1 MPQERESDNAI
12 LCFTHDLHQKKN
24 YPNKINQPPKERILC
39 VLFIFRINVDNNNSS
54 SQRRRNVFLLQRILY
69 TKYEHTEISLQY
81 ERHQL
86 NRILFAFFR
95 FTSFDLNVE
104 TFAKCFDAQFGAFIF
119 FSSQYLCVLLL
130 FFFTSGD
137 YYIAACVLFFSL
149 SFSMSY
155 SRGSVRVRVD
165 LCIWRKFV
173 IWFMISVLFLHL
185 IYSTFIAEFVSAQ
198 QLKITN

>member
-12 LCFTHDLHQKKN
+12 LCFTHDLHQKKK

-54 SQRRRNVFLLQRILY
+54 QRRRNVFLLQTIFY
-69 TKYEHTEISLQY
+69 TKYKHTEFSLQY

-104 TFAKCFDAQFGAFIF
+104 TFAKCFDA
-119 FSSQYLCVLLL
+119 
-130 FFFTSGD
+130 
-137 YYIAACVLFFSL
+137 
-149 SFSMSY
+149 
-155 SRGSVRVRVD
+155 
-165 LCIWRKFV
+165 
-173 IWFMISVLFLHL
+173 
-185 IYSTFIAEFVSAQ
+185 
-198 QLKITN
+198 